1 MIRYCFLLFLLFP
14 PTYLFSQ
21 ISNEAAY
28 RQLLSQFFEKDLGT
42 INSFEGTFV
51 GDWVPKIVFDPS
63 KSSTKVIM
71 GELEIVYERIED
83 QQFKREVIIPMNIQ
97 DSTFRS
103 EMLTYTDSLSIT
115 QIREIRK
122 GSASPFKGDAPGR
135 MATLVRPVTF
145 VIGSIAGLISLFY
158 IRSR

>member
-1 MIRYCFLLFLLFP
+1 MIRYCFVFFLLFP
-14 PTYLFSQ
+14 STYLFAQ

-28 RQLLSQFFEKDLGT
+28 RQLLSQFFEKEVGP

-51 GDWVPKIVFDPS
+51 GDWVPKVIFDPS

-71 GELEIVYERIED
+71 GELEINYERIEA

-103 EMLTYTDSLSIT
+103 EMLTYTDSLSIE

-122 GSASPFKGDAPGR
+122 ASTAPFKGDAPGR
-135 MATLVRPVTF
+135 LATLVRPITF